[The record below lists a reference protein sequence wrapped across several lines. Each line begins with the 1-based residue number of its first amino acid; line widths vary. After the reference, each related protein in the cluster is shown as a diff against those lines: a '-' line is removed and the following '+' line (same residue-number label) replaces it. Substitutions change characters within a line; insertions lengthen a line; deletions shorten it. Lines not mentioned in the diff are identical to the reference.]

1 VQAWAS
7 FLLTEERKKGEGNL
21 WRKKGR
27 EGVERKVRENASS
40 KPFSLHC
47 ISRQE
52 NWADILNLVAVHT
65 PG

>member
-1 VQAWAS
+1 MKTQMKTYKQCKQSGMLWSNGDAS
-7 FLLTEERKKGEGNL
+7 P
-21 WRKKGR
+21 
-27 EGVERKVRENASS
+27 

-65 PG
+65 PGEYVAVPTH